1 MKGAN
6 TLDDEYYTAMRISA
20 TRVFFRDCQ
29 GESSSFTFDHVAES
43 QADHLHL
50 CLVQLQR
57 VSDAHFPHPQLTQN
71 ISSIQDS
78 VSYRSL
84 TRTSVIETLYRVS
97 MIIGCEGTIA
107 GARYMYVTCYPLNPL
122 F

>member
-57 VSDAHFPHPQLTQN
+57 VSDAHVRHPQLT
-71 ISSIQDS
+71 
-78 VSYRSL
+78 
-84 TRTSVIETLYRVS
+84 
-97 MIIGCEGTIA
+97 
-107 GARYMYVTCYPLNPL
+107 
-122 F
+122 